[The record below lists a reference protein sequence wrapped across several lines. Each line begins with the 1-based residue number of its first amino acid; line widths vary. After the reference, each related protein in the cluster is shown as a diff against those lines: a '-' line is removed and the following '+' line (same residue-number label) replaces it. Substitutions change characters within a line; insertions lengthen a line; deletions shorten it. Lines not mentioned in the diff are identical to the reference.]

1 MSTRRKGNFVK
12 EVATLGDVALNIGL
26 LAHVDAG
33 KTTVTER
40 FLCLSGQTRTA
51 GSVDEGT
58 THTDFLSVER
68 ERGISVRSAVTALSW
83 QGQDINLI
91 DTPGHVD
98 FAAEVER
105 SLAVLDAA
113 ILIVSAAEGVQ
124 AQTELLWQALKAT
137 KTPTFFFLNKIDR
150 PGVGTEQVMDE
161 ITRRFTPHILR
172 LTTHTGEGGRDC
184 NVALRRFSD
193 PDFAEEVAA
202 ACGEFDEVLAEQYLL
217 GETLSESELKQ
228 AIRTAVVEGNVCP
241 VLCGSAL
248 ADTGID
254 LLLTALTDYAS
265 PSGNDPEGAD
275 LSGIVFKIQQD
286 KQMGKL
292 SFVRLF
298 GGELHNRDT
307 VLLPGG
313 EHKIT
318 QIRRCHADR
327 FTDVGVAKRG
337 DVAAVCGLS
346 SAKVGDILGRK
357 SEKLKEYALSVP
369 LLKVRVLHSPD
380 VSVATVLTAFREL
393 AEEDPKLDVCYN
405 EDEKEIDIS
414 ITGTVQLE
422 ILMVLCKERYNLNVT
437 FSPPTVIYKET
448 PLSHGFGYDAY
459 TMPKPCWAVI
469 KFEIEPAPRGSGVTY
484 KSIVPN
490 GKILYRYQNHIAACL
505 PDALKQ
511 GAYNWEVTDLNITLV
526 DGGSHHIHTHP
537 LDFFLCTPLALMD
550 GLLHTGTGLMEPINR
565 IRVVA
570 PEEYAGRIIGDM
582 VAMRGVYDSPVIADG
597 RITLEADVPVAE
609 SLDYSV
615 RLASATG
622 GKARLSSR
630 FLQYDLCPPGV
641 GQPAKRRGPDPRDRA
656 KWILYHRNA
665 MRDSDK

>member
-1 MSTRRKGNFVK
+1 MSVST
-12 EVATLGDVALNIGL
+12 TALNIGL

-33 KTTVTER
+33 KTTVTEK

-58 THTDFLSVER
+58 TRTDFLSVER

-83 QGQDINLI
+83 KGRDINLI

-105 SLAVLDAA
+105 SLVVLDTAV
-113 ILIVSAAEGVQ
+113 LIVSAAEGIQ
-124 AQTELLWQALKAT
+124 AQTELLWQALSAT
-137 KTPTFFFLNKIDR
+137 ATPTFFFLNKIDR
-150 PGVGTEQVMDE
+150 PGVGTAAVLDE
-161 ITRRFTPHILR
+161 LHRRFTPHLLL
-172 LTTHTGEGGRDC
+172 LTEHTGEGSRDC
-184 NVALRRFSD
+184 TVSLRSFDD
-193 PDFAEEVAA
+193 PAFAEEVAA
-202 ACGEFDEVLAEQYLL
+202 ACGEFDDDLAEAYLL
-217 GETLSESELKQ
+217 GETLTADRLQ
-228 AIRTAVVEGNVCP
+228 AALAACVAKGQVCP

-248 ADTGID
+248 TDTGVD
-254 LLLTALTDYAS
+254 LLLDALTSYAS
-265 PSGNDPEGAD
+265 PVRNDPEEAD
-275 LSGIVFKIQQD
+275 LSGVVFKIEHD
-286 KQMGKL
+286 KTMGKV
-292 SFVRLF
+292 SFVRLY
-298 GGELHNRDT
+298 GGELRNRDT
-307 VLLPGG
+307 ILLPGG

-337 DVAAVCGLS
+337 DVAAICGLS
-346 SAKVGDILGRK
+346 SAKVGDVLGRK
-357 SEKLKEYALSVP
+357 SDLLKEYALSVP
-369 LLKVRVLHSPD
+369 LLKVRVQHSD
-380 VSVATVLTAFREL
+380 QLSVASVLTSFREL

-422 ILMVLCKERYNLNVT
+422 ILTALCKERYGFDVT

-448 PLSHGFGYDAY
+448 PLSHGFGFDAY

-469 KFEIEPAPRGSGVTY
+469 KFEIEPGPRGSGLVY
-484 KSIVPN
+484 KSVVPN
-490 GKILYRYQNHIAACL
+490 GKILYRYQNHIATCL

-511 GAYNWEVTDLNITLV
+511 GVYNWEVTDLKVTLV

-537 LDFFLCTPLALMD
+537 LDFFLCTPLALID
-550 GLLHTGTGLMEPINR
+550 GLQNTGTGLMEPINR

-570 PEEYAGRIIGDM
+570 PEEFAGRIIGDM
-582 VAMRGVYDSPVIADG
+582 VAMRGQYDSPVIADG
-597 RITLEADVPVAE
+597 RITLEAEVPVAE

-615 RLASATG
+615 RLAAATG

-630 FLQYDLCPPGV
+630 FLRYDLCPPGV
-641 GQPAKRRGPDPRDRA
+641 GQPTKRRGPDPRDRA

-665 MRDSDK
+665 MRDSEK